1 MARTRGS
8 GQPAAE
14 RGERSLDAAMR
25 APSTTTPEVVVLDYV
40 EEEVKVKEIAD
51 PRQDLYLSTVDGR
64 YSSPIIPVRVGPHAE
79 TFPIHKDILTKS
91 EYFRKALDGEF
102 REAGDQAIDLPEED
116 PDIFSFVVAFLYEE
130 KFVPIKPM
138 AMALVTE
145 PDKGK
150 GREADDTNSGSED
163 GTDSGGS
170 ASDERH
176 YLISTSTRSRRRA
189 QARRRRQERAWVQ
202 SQLKAPGRHRPD
214 CTCASCTSENI
225 SPACWSCGAARRPMP
240 PRPRGYPPPG
250 AQPVIIRNGYPHPQG
265 PRNRDRERE
274 RRRNSRNNVVM
285 VEEPILEERM
295 SQEDLHTWS
304 LAYTLSID
312 VYVCADRYL
321 MQDFKRCISA
331 FIVNSFE
338 VAGLYASIPAVLKSC
353 KTLQQGVS
361 PMDPL
366 LKKVFARV
374 GFLQARMWKNYQE
387 ETQSFFAE
395 NPDLAFLIMKE
406 MVERRELDIEDDLP
420 ASKFCE
426 SSP

>member
-1 MARTRGS
+1 VEANLARL
-8 GQPAAE
+8 E
-14 RGERSLDAAMR
+14 KLEL
-25 APSTTTPEVVVLDYV
+25 EVIFHTQSFNLPFQF
-40 EEEVKVKEIAD
+40 VKYIAN
-51 PRQDLYLSTVDGR
+51 RKLSR

-138 AMALVTE
+138 AMALGEQAFPYLSRMLLTVSE
-145 PDKGK
+145 LLSQIKGK
-150 GREADDTNSGSED
+150 GGRQMTPIRAVKMEPTVGEAQAMK
-163 GTDSGGS
+163 GTLFYLYLLPYLV
-170 ASDERH
+170 DE

-331 FIVNSFE
+331 FIVNRC
-338 VAGLYASIPAVLKSC
+338 VVVL
-353 KTLQQGVS
+353 LQ
-361 PMDPL
+361 
-366 LKKVFARV
+366 F
-374 GFLQARMWKNYQE
+374 
-387 ETQSFFAE
+387 
-395 NPDLAFLIMKE
+395 
-406 MVERRELDIEDDLP
+406 
-420 ASKFCE
+420 
-426 SSP
+426 

>member
-1 MARTRGS
+1 
-8 GQPAAE
+8 
-14 RGERSLDAAMR
+14 
-25 APSTTTPEVVVLDYV
+25 
-40 EEEVKVKEIAD
+40 
-51 PRQDLYLSTVDGR
+51 
-64 YSSPIIPVRVGPHAE
+64 
-79 TFPIHKDILTKS
+79 
-91 EYFRKALDGEF
+91 
-102 REAGDQAIDLPEED
+102 
-116 PDIFSFVVAFLYEE
+116 
-130 KFVPIKPM
+130 
-138 AMALVTE
+138 
-145 PDKGK
+145 
-150 GREADDTNSGSED
+150 
-163 GTDSGGS
+163 
-170 ASDERH
+170 
-176 YLISTSTRSRRRA
+176 
-189 QARRRRQERAWVQ
+189 
-202 SQLKAPGRHRPD
+202 
-214 CTCASCTSENI
+214 
-225 SPACWSCGAARRPMP
+225 
-240 PRPRGYPPPG
+240 
-250 AQPVIIRNGYPHPQG
+250 
-265 PRNRDRERE
+265 
-274 RRRNSRNNVVM
+274 M

-420 ASKFCE
+420 AMERPPPLFSLGPEEIFVH
-426 SSP
+426 PGPRPRPRRDPYY